1 VAPGLH
7 FGERALEF
15 GGNPCEVESW
25 YHEEWGPT
33 SLYPNSTRGEDS
45 SEFFAQRE
53 ADSED
58 KDSEYRNPERVTT

>member
-1 VAPGLH
+1 MVH
-7 FGERALEF
+7 IQ
-15 GGNPCEVESW
+15 S
-25 YHEEWGPT
+25 
-33 SLYPNSTRGEDS
+33 YPNSTRGEDS